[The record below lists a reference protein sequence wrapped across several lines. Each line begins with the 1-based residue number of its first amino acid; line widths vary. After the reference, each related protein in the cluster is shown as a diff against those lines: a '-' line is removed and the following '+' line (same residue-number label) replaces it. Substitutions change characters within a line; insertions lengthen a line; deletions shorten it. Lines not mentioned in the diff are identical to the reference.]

1 MAFLLEPD
9 LKEARGGLRDV
20 HVLKWV
26 EESEQILRDQENR
39 SLEEAFEKLLEVRIE
54 LHRETGRRSDRLS
67 LELQDDIAARLGY
80 DDADQMMSEVAT
92 AARVIAWTG
101 DGAHRRISRLLRDR
115 GPRRVIQKVL
125 RRDCLLYTSP
135 SPRD

>member
-1 MAFLLEPD
+1 M
-9 LKEARGGLRDV
+9 
-20 HVLKWV
+20 KWV

-101 DGAHRRISRLLRDR
+101 DGAHRRISRLLN
-115 GPRRVIQKVL
+115 L
-125 RRDCLLYTSP
+125 
-135 SPRD
+135 